1 MALSGSFTGSIM
13 SGKYTL
19 RVDWSATQNVAG
31 NTSKITCTYYLV
43 QASSWS
49 LNISSRSDNT
59 ASIDNTS
66 YGWSSPAIKNSGG
79 KTTKLGTVT
88 SGNITHK
95 ADGTRDVQLS
105 ATFNIRATI
114 SGTSY
119 TSIRASKTVTLN
131 TIPRATQ
138 PTLSASSVDMG
149 GAVTISL
156 PRASSSFTHDLSYR
170 FNSGSWT
177 SIATGVGTSRSWT
190 VPDLA
195 SSIPNATSGTVD
207 IRCIT
212 KNGSTTVGTKTVRMT
227 AKVPTNVIPTV
238 GTVSVSEATAGLAA
252 QFGVYIQGK
261 SSLRV
266 NSAASGAKGST
277 IKEYSVSVAGK
288 LYSGATATTSVI
300 NKRGT
305 VAVAVRAKDSR
316 GRWSATKT
324 VNVTFQ
330 AYNPPTIKSMNA
342 VRVDTSG
349 ALDDNGERLQLT
361 YTYSVEPL
369 GGGNTG
375 TTKFEYKLTT
385 ASTWTTLS
393 TGSGISATGAQLKP
407 TTAFSTLSQYDIRL
421 TVTDWFG
428 ASRSYTTTLP
438 TGGAII
444 DIRADGTGIAFGKV
458 SELPGIEFGWDVV
471 TPGAPLM
478 DLLWENTNVGAAFGA
493 KSISVPNLSLYRYF
507 VIVYFADF
515 LDLSLKSTGPIPYA
529 ADAIV
534 SLDCI
539 TVPSGTAPHVQK
551 RVGSVMDNGYY
562 IDFTNGKSCSVAS
575 STFADSSSACVP
587 FRVYGI
593 ERIE

>member
-49 LNISSRSDNT
+49 LNISTRSDNIAT
-59 ASIDNTS
+59 IGGLS
-66 YGWSSPAIKNSGG
+66 YEWSSVAVKNSGG

-88 SGNITHK
+88 SENIAHN
-95 ADGTRDVQLS
+95 ADGTKTVELT

-114 SGTSY
+114 SGTVYS
-119 TSIRASKTVTLN
+119 TIEASRTVTLN
-131 TIPRATQ
+131 QIPRATQ
-138 PTLSASSVDMG
+138 PILSASSTDMG
-149 GAVTISL
+149 SPVTIEL
-156 PRASSSFTHDLSYR
+156 PRASSSFTHDLAYR
-170 FNSGSWT
+170 LDYGSWT

-195 SSIPNATSGTVD
+195 TKIPNASSGRIDV
-207 IRCIT
+207 RCIT
-212 KNGSTTVGTKTVRMT
+212 KNGSKTIGTKTVSLT
-227 AKVPTNVIPTV
+227 ARVPASVVPTVSTV
-238 GTVSVSEATAGLAA
+238 VVEEATAGLAE

-266 NSAASGAKGST
+266 SSAASGAKGST
-277 IKEYSVSVAGK
+277 IKKYNVSVAGK
-288 LYSGATATTSVI
+288 AYSGATVTTSVI

-305 VAVAVRAKDSR
+305 VAVYVRAIDSR
-316 GRWSATKT
+316 GRMSAEKT

-393 TGSGISATGAQLKP
+393 TGSGASATGAQLKP
-407 TTAFSTLSQYDIRL
+407 TTSFSSLSQYDIRL

-428 ASRSYTTTLP
+428 ASSSYTTTLP

-444 DIRADGTGIAFGKV
+444 DIRADGNGIAFGKV
-458 SELPGIEFGWDVV
+458 SEIPGIEFGWPVV

-515 LDLSLKSTGPIPYA
+515 LDLSLKSTGLIPYA
-529 ADAIV
+529 ADAMV

-551 RVGSVMDNGYY
+551 RVGSVVDNGYY

-575 STFADSSSACVP
+575 STFSDSSSACVP